1 MKISKIKIKNL
12 YGISEIELDDKSVE
26 LTGIT
31 GSGKTSVID
40 SIRYALTNDSS
51 RDYIVKKGENEGEII
66 VETDDGLV
74 IDRKKRTD
82 KSDFK
87 SIRQDGKEIS
97 SPESFL
103 RQIFTP
109 LQLNPVEF
117 VEMSP
122 QEQNRVILD
131 LIDFKWDLKFIED
144 KFGEIP
150 KGVDYDQNI
159 LKVLSDIA
167 ARNGYYYQAR
177 EDVNR
182 DIRNQTEFVRKISLD
197 IPAKYDAKKW
207 EEYDLG
213 KKYQELNQ
221 IKSNNDL
228 IDRAS
233 NFVKEYDEKVKAVE
247 DKINL
252 ALVEKN
258 NILDKQIKENEL
270 KIAELRNE
278 ILLYNT
284 QKQNNTIAAESE
296 KKNEIANLKDGI
308 DKANEI
314 LKKEKVNT
322 ESLEEEIKNAE
333 EMKKH
338 LNEYN
343 RMITMQEDLEKLR
356 EKSAELDG
364 KINLART
371 LPGEILQEA
380 KLPVDYLT
388 IEDGIPLIKG
398 LPISNLSDGEKLDLC
413 IDITIQK
420 SNALKL
426 VLIDGAEKLST
437 EHRKRLYQKCKDK
450 GLQFIASRTDDSSE
464 LTITEL

>member
-1 MKISKIKIKNL
+1 
-12 YGISEIELDDKSVE
+12 
-26 LTGIT
+26 
-31 GSGKTSVID
+31 
-40 SIRYALTNDSS
+40 
-51 RDYIVKKGENEGEII
+51 
-66 VETDDGLV
+66 
-74 IDRKKRTD
+74 
-82 KSDFK
+82 
-87 SIRQDGKEIS
+87 
-97 SPESFL
+97 
-103 RQIFTP
+103 
-109 LQLNPVEF
+109 
-117 VEMSP
+117 MSP

-150 KGVDYDQNI
+150 KGIDYDQNI

-167 ARNGYYYQAR
+167 AKNGYYYKAR

-233 NFVKEYDEKVKAVE
+233 NFVKEYDEKVKAIE

-296 KKNEIANLKDGI
+296 KKNEIATLKDGI